1 MLVLTRYPG
10 QKIIIGSGK
19 DAIHVRI
26 LSNQG
31 KKVTIGITAPRDIP
45 VHREEIHQRI
55 FPTDKK

>member
-19 DAIHVRI
+19 DAIHIRV

-31 KKVTIGITAPRDIP
+31 KKVTLGITAPRDIP

-55 FPTDKK
+55 FPTDKE